1 MNDNYIVYKKKSKA
15 WIYVLIGIILIIL
28 AITGYYLYE
37 RTHNSQNVIN
47 NYVSKIYKSSINN
60 IDNMY
65 NNSMYLDSNK
75 DIFNVEGSLQV
86 ITNYKDNNVDYSK
99 LKDYSLNAKTTLS
112 FIDKKGYVFLGIKE
126 KNNDF
131 FGCESSFDQK
141 NVIVSCKDLLN
152 KSLLIPLSN
161 ELSFDF
167 DEINNI
173 ELITQEDI
181 KYFINFNKN
190 YTFDFLKTL
199 KFESSKAYINNKRV
213 LKSSTKITTDE
224 IQEYVVGFLNKTLN
238 DTKMMSILKKDNIV
252 EEDINAKIEEIKRF
266 FADQSSVLTINL
278 YTYPLTAKFIKFEI
292 IEDDKIGLKIE
303 RKNNVYNISIGDYE
317 ITYDDNKKLI
327 TSKDIK
333 LSFNDEELSI
343 SISPND
349 IINYK
354 VKINLK
360 YKQSANQVELNPKI
374 EIKTNDLE
382 EISTVFNIKLLIS
395 KADSVKVL
403 NNDTISLEELENYSE
418 ELYSNLENKFKDTI
432 FEEIIYSLNSN
443 SQYMYENSINYNS

>member
-1 MNDNYIVYKKKSKA
+1 
-15 WIYVLIGIILIIL
+15 
-28 AITGYYLYE
+28 
-37 RTHNSQNVIN
+37 
-47 NYVSKIYKSSINN
+47 
-60 IDNMY
+60 
-65 NNSMYLDSNK
+65 
-75 DIFNVEGSLQV
+75 
-86 ITNYKDNNVDYSK
+86 
-99 LKDYSLNAKTTLS
+99 
-112 FIDKKGYVFLGIKE
+112 
-126 KNNDF
+126 
-131 FGCESSFDQK
+131 
-141 NVIVSCKDLLN
+141 
-152 KSLLIPLSN
+152 
-161 ELSFDF
+161 
-167 DEINNI
+167 
-173 ELITQEDI
+173 
-181 KYFINFNKN
+181 
-190 YTFDFLKTL
+190 
-199 KFESSKAYINNKRV
+199 
-213 LKSSTKITTDE
+213 
-224 IQEYVVGFLNKTLN
+224 
-238 DTKMMSILKKDNIV
+238 MMSILKKDNIV